1 MNKKRENNDRQAI
14 EKLLAEFY
22 SGTIEPDE
30 LQRLYAYFLHTRPIP
45 AELQEHVPIIRPLA
59 MMHSRMAASNT
70 TTAKP
75 KTQKHYAPYRST
87 AVAAAAWA
95 VLAMLV
101 LALWPEKSIN
111 DALNTP
117 MVGRQTLIAKAA
129 MDEMKHMPLP
139 QSQTSTPENRV
150 PTTHNIIKKQPA
162 AQTPKPREYEHIN
175 MPPTHTTNAAICM
188 AEDTETNKTDNIA
201 DTALAIPYN
210 NHKEWVIYCN
220 NSCSS
225 LELNNIVA
233 TTLNTHTQYNEQI

>member
-14 EKLLAEFY
+14 EKLLTKFY

-30 LQRLYAYFLHTRPIP
+30 LRRLYDYFMHTRPIP
-45 AELQEHVPIIRPLA
+45 DELQEHVPIVRPLA

-70 TTAKP
+70 ATAKP
-75 KTQKHYAPYRST
+75 KTQKHYAPYRRT

-111 DALNTP
+111 DNLNTP

-139 QSQTSTPENRV
+139 QNQTSIPENR
-150 PTTHNIIKKQPA
+150 H
-162 AQTPKPREYEHIN
+162 
-175 MPPTHTTNAAICM
+175 
-188 AEDTETNKTDNIA
+188 
-201 DTALAIPYN
+201 
-210 NHKEWVIYCN
+210 
-220 NSCSS
+220 
-225 LELNNIVA
+225 
-233 TTLNTHTQYNEQI
+233 